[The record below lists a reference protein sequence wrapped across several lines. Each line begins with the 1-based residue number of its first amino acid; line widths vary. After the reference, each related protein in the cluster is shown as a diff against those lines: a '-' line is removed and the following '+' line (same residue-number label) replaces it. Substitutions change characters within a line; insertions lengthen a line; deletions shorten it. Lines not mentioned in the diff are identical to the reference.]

1 MSFAGQRA
9 LDVIAR
15 RLEQEKR
22 DQFLRWL
29 LSEFNFALNHEM
41 AEVIA
46 DKARRIYERTGE

>member
-1 MSFAGQRA
+1 MSFAGQKA

-22 DQFLRWL
+22 DQLLRWL
-29 LSEFNFALNHEM
+29 LSEMSYAMNHEM